1 MKYIVNVD
9 GNLYTQETCGS
20 VICQDDCIY
29 AQDFSHDPEDWITIN
44 GSHVE
49 IGEGG
54 KIVGGAGG
62 KLNGSVYKG
71 SQKAKYAA
79 QKNTRQSNIK
89 ELRSRVDSLGKKM
102 EKLAKAR
109 SYSGSKEDEAN
120 QKEYYKTQKQYN
132 EAKSALN
139 QQLDKEA
146 AERKKAATGN
156 KTFVNSFGEATKREI
171 TNQTYQRQ
179 QKRQQKQIE
188 KFIGG

>member
-1 MKYIVNVD
+1 MKKIYVKD
-9 GNLYTQETCGS
+9 GKLF
-20 VICQDDCIY
+20 CI
-29 AQDFSHDPEDWITIN
+29 DSSDPDDWITMS
-44 GSHVE
+44 GSHVLLGSNGE
-49 IGEGG
+49 IT
-54 KIVGGAGG
+54 GGAGG
-62 KLNGSVYKG
+62 KFNGKKYTGTTKG
-71 SQKAKYAA
+71 KHTGKA
-79 QKNTRQSNIK
+79 TSK

-102 EKLAKAR
+102 ERLAKAR